1 MKNSE
6 LYKKT
11 EAYVT
16 TLFET
21 QPNPQLI
28 FHTIKHTRYVVSKCA
43 EIAAHYQLSDQ
54 DMLILYVSAWFH
66 DTGYLFTTPAL
77 HEEESVVQL
86 KKFIEPLDLPEGIP
100 NQMEACIMATKNPRH
115 PVGLL
120 QEIINDADTYNLGT
134 KDFKTTN
141 KEVYEEC
148 RLSKP
153 NIDRKRFDCGTLD
166 MLKNHQYFT
175 SYCQNLLTEVKM
187 KNMKKL
193 EKKNK
198 QRKEQLLAEKVSEVS
213 PTDSLYQI
221 SEKSGTT
228 KGMQTMLRVTSS
240 NHMTLSEMAD
250 SKANILI
257 SVNAIIISVILSVL
271 LRKLQSD
278 PYLTIPTLI
287 FLTFAVVTIVISII
301 ATRPKVNLGVFNE
314 EDVQN
319 KKINLLFFGNFH
331 KMELLEYER
340 AMKVMM
346 QDADYLYGSLIQDI
360 YYLGT
365 VLGKKYKLI
374 RLAYTVFMIGIV
386 LSVIAFAIASVY
398 NGSHTPP
405 AAGNTS
411 ASPF

>member
-1 MKNSE
+1 MNYSE
-6 LYKKT
+6 IYKKT

-16 TLFET
+16 VMFET
-21 QPNPQLI
+21 EIKPNLI
-28 FHTIKHTRYVVSKCA
+28 FHTLKHTRYVVVKCA
-43 EIAAHYQLSDQ
+43 EIAAHYQLTEQ
-54 DMLILYVSAWFH
+54 DMMVLYVSAWFH
-66 DTGYLFTTPAL
+66 DTGYLFTTPAM

-86 KKFIEPLDLPEGIP
+86 KKFIEPLNLPHDVTYK
-100 NQMEACIMATKNPRH
+100 MEACILSTKNPRR
-115 PVGLL
+115 PNGLL
-120 QEIINDADTYNLGT
+120 EQIINDADTFNLGT
-134 KDFKTTN
+134 NEFKATN

-148 RLSKP
+148 KMGKP
-153 NIDRKRFDCGTLD
+153 AIDLKRFDCSTLD
-166 MLKNHQYFT
+166 MLKDHQYFT
-175 SYCQNLLTEVKM
+175 SYCKDLLNDAKKKNL
-187 KNMKKL
+187 KKL
-193 EKKNK
+193 DKKNK
-198 QRKEQLLAEKVSEVS
+198 QRKEELPAEKISEIYPS
-213 PTDSLYQI
+213 DSLYEV

-228 KGMQTMLRVTSS
+228 KGMQTMLRITSS

-314 EDVQN
+314 EDVIN
-319 KKINLLFFGNFH
+319 KKTNLLFFGNFH

-340 AMKVMM
+340 AMKIMM
-346 QDADYLYGSLIQDI
+346 KDADYLYGSLIQDI

-365 VLGKKYKLI
+365 VLGKKYRLI
-374 RLAYTVFMIGIV
+374 RLAYTVFMVGIV
-386 LSVIAFAIASVY
+386 LSVIAFAVASVH
-398 NGSHTPP
+398 NGSQAPP
-405 AAGNTS
+405 IAGETG